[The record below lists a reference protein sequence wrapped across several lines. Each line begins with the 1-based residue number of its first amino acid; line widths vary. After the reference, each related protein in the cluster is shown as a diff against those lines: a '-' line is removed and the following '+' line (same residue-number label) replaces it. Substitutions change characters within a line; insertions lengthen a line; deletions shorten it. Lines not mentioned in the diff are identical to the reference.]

1 MRGTVS
7 SAMTMSTVR
16 LPRLAAAF
24 LVLAGA
30 ANLAACHLNID
41 NKAEARS
48 EWKKSYTLAAGGT
61 FEIRNTNGLIEVS
74 PGDGDQISV
83 TAERIAKAATDQ
95 EAKDA
100 AEKIEIRETVSAD
113 SIVLDAKIVSG
124 GLFSGGDRQVKFHVR
139 APRGTTL
146 RLSNTNGEIK
156 ITDMTGELRLDTTN
170 GAVKAVGISGVTR
183 ASTTNGAVSLD
194 FASIPSGGVTAETTN
209 GGVIITIP
217 KDAKARI
224 NARVSNGGIEADG
237 LALSITEQTRRRL
250 DATLNGGGAEVRL
263 ETTNG
268 GIRIRG
274 K

>member
-1 MRGTVS
+1 MTVS
-7 SAMTMSTVR
+7 TAR
-16 LPRLAAAF
+16 LRRLAAAL
-24 LVLAGA
+24 LVIAAGVSLAGC
-30 ANLAACHLNID
+30 NLSID

-48 EWKKSYTLAAGGT
+48 EWKKSFTLAKGGT

-83 TAERIAKAATDQ
+83 TAVRIAKAATEA

-100 AEKIEIRETVSAD
+100 AEKIEIRETVSGD
-113 SIVLDAKIVSG
+113 SIIIDSKFPVG
-124 GLFSGGDRQVKFHVR
+124 GMFGNNRQVKFHVR

-146 RLSNTNGEIK
+146 RLSNTNGEIE
-156 ITDMTGELRLDTTN
+156 ITDMTGEIRLDTTN
-170 GAVKAVGISGVTR
+170 GSVKASGLSGPTH

-194 FASIPSGGVTAETTN
+194 FASIPAEGVSAETTN
-209 GGVIITIP
+209 GGVVVRIP

-224 NARVSNGGIEADG
+224 NARVSNGGIETDG
-237 LALSITEQTRRRL
+237 LALAITEQSRRRL
-250 DATLNGGGAEVRL
+250 DATLNGGGGDIRL

-268 GIRIRG
+268 GITIRG

>member
-1 MRGTVS
+1 
-7 SAMTMSTVR
+7 MTKSTRR
-16 LPRLAAAF
+16 LPRLAAAL
-24 LVLAGA
+24 LVLAAGV
-30 ANLAACHLNID
+30 NLAACHLDID

-48 EWKKSYTLAAGGT
+48 EWKKSYTLAGGGSL
-61 FEIRNTNGLIEVS
+61 EIRNTNGLIEVS
-74 PGDGDQISV
+74 PGTGNEISV
-83 TAERIAKAATDQ
+83 TAERIAKAGTDQ

-100 AEKIEIRETVSAD
+100 AEKIEIRETVSSD
-113 SIVLDAKIVSG
+113 SIILDAKTTTTG
-124 GLFSGGDRQVKFHVR
+124 MFTGNRQVKFHVR
-139 APRGTTL
+139 APAGTTL
-146 RLSNTNGEIK
+146 RLSNTNGEIE

-194 FASIPSGGVTAETTN
+194 FASVPAGGVIAETTN
-209 GGVIITIP
+209 GGVIVTIP

-237 LALSITEQTRRRL
+237 FALAVTDQSRRRL
-250 DATLNGGGAEVRL
+250 DATINGGGAEVRL

>member
-1 MRGTVS
+1 
-7 SAMTMSTVR
+7 MTMSTLR
-16 LPRLAAAF
+16 LSRLAAAL
-24 LVLAGA
+24 LVLTAGV
-30 ANLAACHLNID
+30 NLAACRLDID
-41 NKAEARS
+41 NQAEARS
-48 EWKKSYTLAAGGT
+48 EWKKTYTLAKGGS

-83 TAERIAKAATDQ
+83 VAERIAKGATDQ
-95 EAKDA
+95 AAKEA
-100 AEKIEIRETVSAD
+100 AEKIEINETASAD
-113 SIVLDAKIVSG
+113 SIIIDAKMSVTG
-124 GLFSGGDRQVKFHVR
+124 MFSGNRQVKFHVK

-146 RLSNTNGEIK
+146 RLSNTNGAIE
-156 ITDMTGELRLDTTN
+156 ITDMTGEMRLETTN

-194 FASIPSGGVTAETTN
+194 FASLPAGGVIAETTN

-237 LALSITEQTRRRL
+237 LELAVTDQSRRRL
-250 DATLNGGGAEVRL
+250 DATVNGGGAELRL

-268 GIRIRG
+268 GIRVRG